1 MKNNVTISYLILT
14 IIVLIWSCEEQE
26 PFFSPYFLENYPKLL
41 DNLNF
46 YCPDQGSEKIISFD
60 VLNQHN
66 CYYDNI
72 DDRFFIFA
80 MHHTFT
86 TPSPTI
92 TTGEKYDS
100 KKLLGL
106 TTHRKSYIYAD
117 NNILFYFPMVEEECD
132 DENYLDSIFAINK
145 FEIRSNINSKN
156 SVLILMDIRADST
169 GNIFAISSEFGPQ
182 NDGYFKINLAN
193 KTFVDGHLCYEL
205 ECEFECNLY
214 HWPQYGKKGLFSKL
228 SNGIIRGTY
237 CIN

>member
-1 MKNNVTISYLILT
+1 MNKKSTIRYLILA
-14 IIVLIWSCEEQE
+14 IVSLIWSCEKQE
-26 PFFSPYFLENYPKLL
+26 SYYSHYFLENYPKLL
-41 DNLNF
+41 DSLNF
-46 YCPDQGSEKIISFD
+46 SCPDVSSENVIIID

-100 KKLLGL
+100 KKHLGL
-106 TTHRKSYIYAD
+106 TTHRNNYIYAD
-117 NNILFYFPMVEEECD
+117 NNISIYFPMVGEEYNN
-132 DENYLDSIFAINK
+132 ENYFDSILAINK
-145 FEIRSNINSKN
+145 FNIRSNINFKDG
-156 SVLILMDIRADST
+156 VLIFMDLRADST
-169 GNIFAISSEFGPQ
+169 GNVFLIGSEFGPQ
-182 NDGYFKINLAN
+182 NDGYFIINFAN
-193 KTFVDGHLCYEL
+193 KKFIGGRTCYEL
-205 ECEFECNLY
+205 DCEFECNLY

>member
-1 MKNNVTISYLILT
+1 MKKNVTISYLILT

-145 FEIRSNINSKN
+145 FEIR
-156 SVLILMDIRADST
+156 
-169 GNIFAISSEFGPQ
+169 NIFSLTIHH
-182 NDGYFKINLAN
+182 
-193 KTFVDGHLCYEL
+193 HL
-205 ECEFECNLY
+205 N
-214 HWPQYGKKGLFSKL
+214 S
-228 SNGIIRGTY
+228 IGTY
-237 CIN
+237 YFGFSPTYSYLGLPSLIIGSDIISLHYAIHPIDLASENITVNMSLGIFNAWSTIPE